1 MMRGTRKNQHGAVLI
16 MALMFLILLTLI
28 GIAAVNSSSSGFKTV
43 ANMQSRSYALS
54 LGQNAIEQVLSS
66 PTIFYT
72 PVKQTITIDG
82 QDVTV
87 TMPVCVGTSPAQG
100 YELGGG
106 STVTPLD
113 NHWDIGATVTDSVTG
128 ASVSIKQG
136 VKMRQSQG
144 SCQ

>member
-1 MMRGTRKNQHGAVLI
+1 MKYGTRKHQQGAVLI

-28 GIAAVNSSSSGFKTV
+28 GIAAVNSSSSGFKV
-43 ANMQSRSYALS
+43 VGNMQSRAYALS
-54 LGQNAIEQVLSS
+54 LAQNAVEQVISS
-66 PTIFYT
+66 PAIFYT
-72 PVKQTITIDG
+72 PVDQTIAVDG
-82 QDVTV
+82 QNVAV

-144 SCQ
+144 SC